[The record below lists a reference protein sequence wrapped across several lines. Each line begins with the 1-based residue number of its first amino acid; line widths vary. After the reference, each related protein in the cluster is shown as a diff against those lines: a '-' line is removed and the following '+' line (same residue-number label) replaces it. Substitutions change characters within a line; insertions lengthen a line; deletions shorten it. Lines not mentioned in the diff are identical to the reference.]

1 MAKSVYKI
9 PTSLDA
15 SYVDLEFNLQTKDG
29 LGPQTPVNGKTI
41 LLGLIAI
48 IAWFYMMF
56 KTPIGK
62 GGILVVVG
70 FTITWIVLAILLV
83 KPDKTKKHGFEL
95 IVTMINYMQKSNR
108 RANVRLFD
116 NLTTMQHIT
125 GIKHV
130 DPEDGMLHF
139 MDGTVGRVYS
149 VVGSASILMFDQD
162 KSMILDKVDNFYR
175 KLPVGVEIIFDTVKE
190 SQRTDIQ
197 TESAVRG
204 FKQLNVKSRGLATL
218 YKERHQ
224 ILKYGVGEKFKSIHQ
239 YAVLKAPKAES
250 LSEGESLII
259 SDAENEGLMFKRV
272 DALNYEDVVRY
283 IQQFYGE

>member
-9 PTSLDA
+9 PTTLDA

-48 IAWFYMMF
+48 IVWFYMMF
-56 KTPIGK
+56 QTPIGK

-70 FTITWIVLAILLV
+70 FTIAWIVLAVLLV

-95 IVTMINYMQKSNR
+95 IVTMINYLQKSNR

-139 MDGTVGRVYS
+139 MDGTVGRAYS
-149 VVGSASILMFDQD
+149 VVGTASILMFDQD

-197 TESAVRG
+197 TESAIRG

>member
-48 IAWFYMMF
+48 IAWFYIIF
-56 KTPIGK
+56 QTPIGK

-70 FTITWIVLAILLV
+70 FTIAWLVLAVLLV

-116 NLTTMQHIT
+116 NLATMQHIT

-175 KLPVGVEIIFDTVKE
+175 KLPVGVEIVFDTVKE

-197 TESAVRG
+197 TESAIRG

-272 DALNYEDVVRY
+272 DTLNYEDVVRY

>member
-48 IAWFYMMF
+48 IAWFYIIF
-56 KTPIGK
+56 QTPIGK

-70 FTITWIVLAILLV
+70 FTIAWLVLAVLLV

-95 IVTMINYMQKSNR
+95 IVTMINYLQKSNR

-116 NLTTMQHIT
+116 NLATMQHIT

-175 KLPVGVEIIFDTVKE
+175 KLPVGVEIVFDTVKE

-197 TESAVRG
+197 TESAIRG

-272 DALNYEDVVRY
+272 DTLNYEDVVRY

>member
-1 MAKSVYKI
+1 MYKI

-41 LLGLIAI
+41 ILGLIAI
-48 IAWFYMMF
+48 VAWFYIVF
-56 KTPIGK
+56 QTPIGD
-62 GGILVVVG
+62 GGFLIIAG
-70 FTITWIVLAILLV
+70 FTIVWLILAFLLV
-83 KPDKTKKHGFEL
+83 KPDKTKRHGFEL
-95 IVTMINYMQKSNR
+95 IVPMINYIPKSGR
-108 RANVRLFD
+108 RADVRSFD
-116 NLTTMQHIT
+116 NLTTIQNIT
-125 GIKHV
+125 GIESV

-139 MDGTVGRVYS
+139 VDGTVGRVYS

-197 TESAVRG
+197 AESAIRG
-204 FKQLNVKSRGLATL
+204 FKDLNVKSKGLSKL

-239 YAVLKAPKAES
+239 YAVIKAPKDES
-250 LSEGESLII
+250 LSAGESLIF

-272 DALNYEDVVRY
+272 ETLGYDDVVRY
-283 IQQFYGE
+283 IKQLYGE

>member
-1 MAKSVYKI
+1 MYKV

-48 IAWFYMMF
+48 IAWFYIVF
-56 KTPIGK
+56 QTPIGD
-62 GGILVVVG
+62 GGILIIGG
-70 FTITWIVLAILLV
+70 FTIAWIVLAFLLV
-83 KPDKTKKHGFEL
+83 KPDKTKRHGFEL
-95 IVTMINYMQKSNR
+95 IVPMINYIPKSGR
-108 RANVRLFD
+108 RANVRSYD
-116 NLTTMQHIT
+116 NLATIQNIT
-125 GIKHV
+125 GIESV

-139 MDGTVGRVYS
+139 VDGTVGRVYS

-197 TESAVRG
+197 VESAIEG
-204 FKQLNVKSRGLATL
+204 FRNLNVKSKGLAKL

-239 YAVLKAPKAES
+239 YAVLKAPKDES
-250 LSEGESLII
+250 LSEGESLIL

-272 DALNYEDVVRY
+272 ESLGYDDAVRY
-283 IQQFYGE
+283 IKQLYGE

>member
-29 LGPQTPVNGKTI
+29 LGPQAPVNGKTI

-48 IAWFYMMF
+48 IAWFYIIF
-56 KTPIGK
+56 QTPIGK

-70 FTITWIVLAILLV
+70 FTIAWIVLAVLLV

-116 NLTTMQHIT
+116 NLATMQHIT

-175 KLPVGVEIIFDTVKE
+175 KLPVGVEIVFDTVKE

-197 TESAVRG
+197 TESAIRG

-272 DALNYEDVVRY
+272 DTLNYEDVVRY